1 MSRYKTVG
9 ILLCIRP
16 AQGRKRKLATADSMH
31 AKDPY
36 SLRQFS
42 LYIKRKWQRPWGPK
56 MRGAMP
62 HCFSTAATLVLVD
75 EELTAEL
82 WVHEVF
88 NGQNLVQGSLIEQAL
103 LQDEFLD
110 ALAGL

>member
-1 MSRYKTVG
+1 
-9 ILLCIRP
+9 
-16 AQGRKRKLATADSMH
+16 
-31 AKDPY
+31 
-36 SLRQFS
+36 
-42 LYIKRKWQRPWGPK
+42 

-82 WVHEVF
+82 RVHEVF
-88 NGQNLVQGSLIEQAL
+88 NGQDLVQGSLIEQAL

-110 ALAGL
+110 ALASLQGLLGNQVTVVVLSLIHI